1 MILSLTASKD
11 RKVTTQ
17 EFPCK
22 ASNIYDKN
30 INFLFGSGASAEY
43 IPTLW
48 LAENTTYE
56 TLLTHDECKD
66 SKDFI
71 LSSYFNRVISKTFCT
86 QPKEEN
92 KKYNSTLLSYTNFL
106 YELVTLLEKKGA
118 NQIRRANIFTTNY
131 DLFFETAA
139 DNVLRKKTFHFN
151 DGALGFRNRRLSI
164 SNFHITNW
172 HQGTHDMYKHELP
185 TINIIKMHGSVSWN
199 RNENEEISINYPSES
214 PSEIKLECTKSI
226 EDFVK
231 CLNDTDE
238 NLVEFLELSKQ
249 DLDTLET
256 FKSYYNALA
265 IVNPTKEK
273 FSETVFQQHYY
284 QSLRLLSYELEKP
297 QTVLVCFGFSFQDEH
312 ILEII
317 KRSLSN
323 PTLKVFVFC
332 YNYKSK
338 SDINT
343 TINDERVTFIYPKES
358 DHKISFDAFIKR
370 IFKSDNGDWVSWTN

>member
-1 MILSLTASKD
+1 M
-11 RKVTTQ
+11 TTQ

-56 TLLTHDECKD
+56 TLLTHDDCKD
-66 SKDFI
+66 VKDFI
-71 LSSYFNRVISKTFCT
+71 LCSYFNRVISKTFCT
-86 QPKEEN
+86 KPEVEN
-92 KKYNSTLLSYTNFL
+92 EKYGSTLLNYTSFL
-106 YELVTLLEKKGA
+106 NELVNLLEKKGA

-151 DGALGFRNRRLSI
+151 DGALGFRKRRLNI

-185 TINIIKMHGSVSWN
+185 TINVIKMHGSVSWN
-199 RNENEEISINYPSES
+199 RSENEEINISYPHE
-214 PSEIKLECTKSI
+214 PPKKIDLECTKSI
-226 EDFVK
+226 DEFVEE
-231 CLNDTDE
+231 LNNGDQV
-238 NLVEFLELSKQ
+238 LSEFLELSPN
-249 DLDTLET
+249 DTDSLLE
-256 FKSYYNALA
+256 FKSYYDSLA

-332 YNYKSK
+332 YNKKSK
-338 SDINT
+338 KMISS

-358 DHKISFDAFIKR
+358 DHKISFNSFINR
-370 IFKSDNGDWVSWTN
+370 IFKTDNGDWISWTN